1 MIRFFF
7 YFGISLALTIVQT
20 SILPGFSVFSQSFDL
35 LFVIV
40 LSLSLR
46 FSHPAIGV
54 AVFLLGCAMDSVS
67 GGPFGLY
74 ISAYVW
80 IYILVRS
87 LKSLVH
93 LENIV
98 FLICMSAVAVVVENA
113 FLVFTFVVGKGAQA
127 VCPRDLVFMVK
138 QTVLALILV
147 PLLVLAVDQLDR
159 GVTLVARRFEGRRFD
174 GLE

>member
-7 YFGISLALTIVQT
+7 YFCLSLVLIVVQT

-46 FSHPAIGV
+46 FSHPGTGV
-54 AVFLLGCAMDSVS
+54 AVFLLGCVMDSVS

-98 FLICMSAVAVVVENA
+98 FLVCMSAVAVVVENA
-113 FLVFTFVVGKGAQA
+113 FLVFTFVVGKGVDA
-127 VCPRDLVFMVK
+127 VSSRDLVLMVK
-138 QTVLALILV
+138 QMMLALVVV
-147 PLLVLAVDQLDR
+147 PLMVLVVDQLER
-159 GVTLVARRFEGRRFD
+159 GVTLIAKRLEGKRFD

>member
-7 YFGISLALTIVQT
+7 YFGLSLVLIVVQT
-20 SILPGFSVFSQSFDL
+20 SILPGFSAFSQSFDL

-46 FSHPAIGV
+46 FSHPGTGV

-98 FLICMSAVAVVVENA
+98 FLVCMSAVAVVVENA
-113 FLVFTFVVGKGAQA
+113 FLVFTFVVGKGVDA
-127 VCPRDLVFMVK
+127 VSSRDLVFMVK
-138 QTVLALILV
+138 QMVVALVVV
-147 PLLVLAVDQLDR
+147 PLLVLAVDQLER
-159 GVTLVARRFEGRRFD
+159 GVILIAKRFEGKRFD

>member
-1 MIRFFF
+1 MIRSLF
-7 YFGISLALTIVQT
+7 YFCLSLVLIIVQT
-20 SILPGFSVFSQSFDL
+20 SIHPCFSVFSQSFDL

-46 FSHPAIGV
+46 FSHPGTGV

-113 FLVFTFVVGKGAQA
+113 FLVFTFVVGKGADA
-127 VCPRDLVFMVK
+127 VSSRDLVLMVK
-138 QTVLALILV
+138 QTLLALIVV
-147 PLLVLAVDQLDR
+147 PLLVLVVDQLER
-159 GVTLVARRFEGRRFD
+159 WVTLVAKQFEGKRFD

>member
-1 MIRFFF
+1 MIRSFF
-7 YFGISLALTIVQT
+7 YFSLSLVLIIVQT
-20 SILPGFSVFSQSFDL
+20 SIHPCFSVFSQSFDL

-46 FSHPAIGV
+46 FSHPGTGV

-113 FLVFTFVVGKGAQA
+113 FLIFTFVVGKGAAA
-127 VCPRDLVFMVK
+127 VSPRDLVLMVK
-138 QTVLALILV
+138 QTVLALIVV
-147 PLLVLAVDQLDR
+147 PFLVLVVDQLER
-159 GVTLVARRFEGRRFD
+159 GVTLVAKRFEGKRFD

>member
-1 MIRFFF
+1 MIRFLF
-7 YFGISLALTIVQT
+7 YFGITLVLIIVQT
-20 SILPGFSVFSQSFDL
+20 SILPGFSVFSQGFDL

-98 FLICMSAVAVVVENA
+98 FLICMSAVAVAVENA
-113 FLVFTFVVGKGAQA
+113 FLIFTFVVDKGANA
-127 VCPRDLVFMVK
+127 VCPRDLVLMVR

-159 GVTLVARRFEGRRFD
+159 GVTLVARRFEGKRFD

>member
-7 YFGISLALTIVQT
+7 YLGISLVLTIVQT

-46 FSHPAIGV
+46 FSHPGIGG
-54 AVFLLGCAMDSVS
+54 AVFLLGCVMDSVS

-113 FLVFTFVVGKGAQA
+113 FLIYTFVVGKGADA
-127 VCPRDLVFMVK
+127 VYSRDIMLMVK
-138 QTVLALILV
+138 QTVLALVVV
-147 PLLVLAVDQLDR
+147 PLLVLVVDQLDR
-159 GVTLVARRFEGRRFD
+159 GVTLVARRFEGKRFD